1 MPRRRVLLAILVAV
15 AASALAVA
23 VALAAVGDIATV
35 AGGFIGEGVSATSAR
50 LRYPLSVAVDST
62 GNLFIAN
69 GRDNNV
75 RRVDGV
81 TGVIT
86 TAAGDGTSGFSGDGG
101 LATGASLFA
110 PRGLAADASGHLF
123 IADAFNDRIR
133 RVAADTEII
142 TTVAGD
148 GATGFSGDGGPATS
162 ASLNRPNA
170 VAIDASGNLFIAD
183 GSNYRVRRVDAATGI
198 ITTVAGDG
206 TLGGS
211 GDGGPATSASFNYA
225 NGVAVDGSGN
235 LFIAESHRIR
245 RVDGATGI
253 ITTVVGGAASGF
265 SGDGGPATSASL
277 NFPSGLAVDGSGNLY
292 ISDSFNYRVRRVDA
306 ATGVITT
313 VAGDG
318 IRGFS
323 GDGGPATS
331 ASLNVPW
338 GVAVDTSGNVY
349 IADRDNHR
357 VRRVDA
363 ATGVIT
369 TVAGGFV
376 GDGGPATSSSLNS
389 PAGIALD
396 ASGNL
401 YIADSAHHR
410 VRLVD
415 GATGTITTVAGTT
428 STGFSGDGGP
438 ATTANLNSPQGVAV
452 DGSGNLYISDTFNHR
467 VRRVDAATGVITTV
481 AGDGASGFSGD
492 GGTATSA
499 SLKFPRGLAVDAA
512 GNLLIADENH
522 RVRRVDA
529 SSGIITTAAGN
540 GTSGFSDDGGPATS
554 ASLNLPRVAAVDT
567 SGNVYIAD
575 RSNHRVRLV
584 DGATGTITTVA
595 GTTSTGF
602 SGDGGPATTANLNS
616 PQGVAVDGSGN
627 LYISDTLHD
636 RIRRV
641 DAATGVIT
649 TVAGDGVR
657 GFSGDGGPATS
668 ANLDRPGAVA
678 IDASGNLFIAV
689 GGNGRIRVVLGAAA
703 AATPIPSLTQWGL
716 VVLAVLIAGIL
727 VLRSMRASTRS
738 RLASRVPSARTA
750 IV

>member
-1 MPRRRVLLAILVAV
+1 MPRRRVLLAILVAL

-529 SSGIITTAAGN
+529 SSGIITTVAGN

-554 ASLNLPRVAAVDT
+554 ASLNLPRGVAVDT

-738 RLASRVPSARTA
+738 RPASRVPSARTA

>member
-554 ASLNLPRVAAVDT
+554 ASLNLPRGGGGGHLGQRV
-567 SGNVYIAD
+567 
-575 RSNHRVRLV
+575 HRR
-584 DGATGTITTVA
+584 
-595 GTTSTGF
+595 
-602 SGDGGPATTANLNS
+602 
-616 PQGVAVDGSGN
+616 
-627 LYISDTLHD
+627 
-636 RIRRV
+636 
-641 DAATGVIT
+641 
-649 TVAGDGVR
+649 
-657 GFSGDGGPATS
+657 
-668 ANLDRPGAVA
+668 
-678 IDASGNLFIAV
+678 
-689 GGNGRIRVVLGAAA
+689 
-703 AATPIPSLTQWGL
+703 
-716 VVLAVLIAGIL
+716 
-727 VLRSMRASTRS
+727 
-738 RLASRVPSARTA
+738 
-750 IV
+750 

>member
-1 MPRRRVLLAILVAV
+1 M
-15 AASALAVA
+15 
-23 VALAAVGDIATV
+23 
-35 AGGFIGEGVSATSAR
+35 
-50 LRYPLSVAVDST
+50 AVDST

-529 SSGIITTAAGN
+529 SSGIITTVAGN

-554 ASLNLPRVAAVDT
+554 ASLNLPRGVAVDT

-738 RLASRVPSARTA
+738 RPASRVPSARTA